1 MMPKG
6 KRLKSSERR
15 IAANRRNALLSSG
28 PRTAAGKAR
37 VSQNALRHGL
47 AVSVLKD
54 SRMAAEVEALARS
67 LVDQDDELMAQARII
82 AESEFD
88 LERIRQA
95 SVSLINSR
103 LALVTSGDLQK
114 DPTGGLLDLCGE
126 TRCGE
131 TRLVGS
137 KTDDRIQSEPLGEV
151 MVELSS
157 ELSKLAR
164 YEYRAGSR
172 LIRAMNEL
180 LKLQGH
186 SSLLR

>member
-54 SRMAAEVEALARS
+54 SVLAAEVEALAQS
-67 LVDQDDELMAQARII
+67 LSDQDDELMAQGRII

-88 LERIRQA
+88 LERIRRA

-103 LALVTSGDLQK
+103 LASVTSGDQRK
-114 DPTGGLLDLCGE
+114 DPPAGLRDLCGE
-126 TRCGE
+126 TWLAGRE
-131 TRLVGS
+131 TDG
-137 KTDDRIQSEPLGEV
+137 RIQSETLGEV

-157 ELSKLAR
+157 ELSKLAK
-164 YEYRAGSR
+164 YEYRARSR
-172 LIRAMNEL
+172 LIRAINEL
-180 LKLQGH
+180 LKLQG
-186 SSLLR
+186 RRCRGEP